1 MSQVDKS
8 ILEAKK
14 SLLDVTQDLSERT
27 QRWRQIDVLCG
38 CPIMTNPGLGQL
50 KSMVRNVG
58 GGRMTSSASLARI
71 MHDQTPEDGSSNE
84 DSMEDARSIAASHFS
99 TLTSSATMPSLST
112 LKSSKSSTR
121 QTILESSKESLLY
134 EEAKGGWLLLI
145 FGSDL

>member
-1 MSQVDKS
+1 
-8 ILEAKK
+8 
-14 SLLDVTQDLSERT
+14 
-27 QRWRQIDVLCG
+27 
-38 CPIMTNPGLGQL
+38 
-50 KSMVRNVG
+50 
-58 GGRMTSSASLARI
+58 MTSSASLARI

-145 FGSDL
+145 FLGQIYDAADARISGLSFFIEVA